1 MMQTRKIT
9 SNIQNITIDKYHLEN
24 EDNFIYLSLQLTKN
38 GNELD
43 VTKRQTPIANRGF
56 NSVLSILKAR
66 CIHTKTKLRVYKTVI
81 RPVLSYGAKRCTL
94 TETYQKLV
102 VERF

>member
-1 MMQTRKIT
+1 MK
-9 SNIQNITIDKYHLEN
+9 TIV
-24 EDNFIYLSLQLTKN
+24 IYLLLLLLLLQLTKN

-43 VTKRQTPIANRGF
+43 VTKRQTPIANKGF
-56 NSVLSILKAR
+56 YSVLSILKAR

-81 RPVLSYGAKRCTL
+81 RPVLSYGAKRCTP